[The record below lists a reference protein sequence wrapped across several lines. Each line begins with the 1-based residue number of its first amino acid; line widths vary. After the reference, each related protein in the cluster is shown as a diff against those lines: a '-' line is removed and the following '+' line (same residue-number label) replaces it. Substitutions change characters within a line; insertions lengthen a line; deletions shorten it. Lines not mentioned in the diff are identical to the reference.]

1 MSKCGGMVWPLL
13 LLLLCLEVCGQRIGN
28 VRLTGGSGPH
38 EGNLE
43 VEVGGVWGYVCDDLF
58 SFDQADAVCRGLGY
72 PQAVKYYGNRHFG
85 QKPAGWRRMEVK
97 FWVYQSVCPSS
108 VTSFSECTFPGGLG
122 SPHSCRLTEVAG
134 VVCAQ
139 GKPKCGPEEY
149 ACRESFT
156 NNTCVPRSWVCD
168 GEVDCDNGLDEEPD
182 VCEDVG
188 VVRLR
193 SNTPLNVPG
202 AAMGTVEVKHYREWG
217 TVCDDAFDIQDAKVI
232 CRSLGYRDEWVG
244 VYDNSYVGVGTGS
257 ILVDQLECRG
267 DEAWVG
273 DCLREP
279 WGMTNCLHFEDAGVF
294 CYDGGVEV
302 RLSGGRTREEGQVEV
317 RLGGEWGSLCHTGF
331 DDFDAQVVCNVLGHR
346 GGEARGHRNSHFGR
360 GQLPVWN
367 LVLDCLGTEF
377 NLQQCLVKV
386 TNATCTQATTA
397 GVTCNNRAGEVDKA
411 LQSVLPTECGQPMDA
426 KNHFLGL
433 LGKIRGGIAPT
444 KFDAPW
450 LATVREKTLARAP
463 QLLCGAVIISEDYV
477 LTAAHCFEL
486 LAPYTLVIRVG
497 DYNSLEKEPGEEEFD
512 VDKIRVHEHYN
523 EVAFADNDITLVK
536 IQRKFGR
543 GITLGGRVQAAC
555 LPRVGE
561 PTRTLGA
568 SCMIAGWGRFHKNG
582 TNTVLPRTAA
592 VNILSDDQCYL
603 PSGGVG
609 NYTSSMLCASSST
622 ENVVNPCKGDSGGP
636 LTCEK
641 DGVHTLYGIV
651 STGLTCGRLT
661 SPDNYTKVT
670 KFLRWIQETIASIRG
685 F

>member
-85 QKPAGWRRMEVK
+85 QKPAAP
-97 FWVYQSVCPSS
+97 FI
-108 VTSFSECTFPGGLG
+108 
-122 SPHSCRLTEVAG
+122 EVAG

-267 DEAWVG
+267 DEAW
-273 DCLREP
+273 
-279 WGMTNCLHFEDAGVF
+279 
-294 CYDGGVEV
+294 GVEV

-397 GVTCNNRAGEVDKA
+397 GVTCNN
-411 LQSVLPTECGQPMDA
+411 
-426 KNHFLGL
+426 
-433 LGKIRGGIAPT
+433 
-444 KFDAPW
+444 
-450 LATVREKTLARAP
+450 RAP